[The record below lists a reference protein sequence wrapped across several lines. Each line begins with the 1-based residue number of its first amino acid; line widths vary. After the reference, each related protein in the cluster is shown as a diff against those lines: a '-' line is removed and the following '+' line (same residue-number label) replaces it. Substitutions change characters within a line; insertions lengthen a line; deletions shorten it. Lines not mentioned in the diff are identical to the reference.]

1 MNTRRRKE
9 NAMGLAEGKVALI
22 TGAGRGQGR
31 SHALRLAE
39 EGADIIAVDACQ
51 TPAWLTYQLAT
62 SADLAET
69 AELVQKLGRRV
80 VARQADVRDDAALE
94 SAVADGVAELG
105 RLDIVCANAGII
117 PPGALTWELDPG
129 QWREVVDVNLNGV
142 FLTVRAAVPAMLAA
156 GNGGSIVL
164 TSSGAALISSTHLAG
179 YSATKAAVLSLT
191 RTLAYELAPHFIRVN
206 AICPTSV
213 DTPMIQNEALYR
225 LFRPD
230 LDNPGREDV
239 KAEFQSKNLLP
250 IPWVEP
256 VDVSNAVVWLA
267 SDQARYVTGVTLP
280 VDAGNALKC

>member
-1 MNTRRRKE
+1 
-9 NAMGLAEGKVALI
+9 
-22 TGAGRGQGR
+22 
-31 SHALRLAE
+31 
-39 EGADIIAVDACQ
+39 
-51 TPAWLTYQLAT
+51 
-62 SADLAET
+62 
-69 AELVQKLGRRV
+69 V